1 MPLNKNNVGLSERN
15 IFNNESE
22 RDQNLM
28 FKNND
33 NGDYLFKDNTGALY
47 MLEVRSFMDKDN
59 NGGCWQRKIY
69 FTNRDTYQ
77 RTGVITNKT
86 ISWSGWVLL
95 IDADDVATRDN
106 RMAQLEARERDINNK
121 YNDAVN
127 RSNNAVN
134 RANQVAGDINY
145 ARSRADD
152 AWNRTQDIYNWA
164 IRDIRLAGY
173 QYLQL
178 GGAVWEAS
186 GYVITGIVND
196 GAGMFTDGDHVQRRV
211 LQKLVNGTW
220 YNSYFA

>member
-15 IFNNESE
+15 IFNSESE

-33 NGDYLFKDNTGALY
+33 NGDYLFKDNTGAMY

-59 NGGCWQRKIY
+59 NGGCWQRKTY
-69 FTNRDTYQ
+69 FSNRDTYQ

-95 IDADDVATRDN
+95 IDADDVAIRDN
-106 RMAQLEARERDINNK
+106 RMKQLEDRERDINNK
-121 YNDAVN
+121 YNDVVN
-127 RSNNAVN
+127 RTNNMTN

-145 ARSRADD
+145 ARARADD
-152 AWNRTQDIYNWA
+152 AWNRTQDIYGWA
-164 IRDIRLAGY
+164 IRDIRLAGF
-173 QYLQL
+173 QYIILQDAL
-178 GGAVWEAS
+178 EAN
-186 GYVITGIVND
+186 GYVVTGMVND
-196 GAGMFTDGDHVQRRV
+196 GGGNYDGYDHVQRRV
-211 LQKLVNGTW
+211 IQKLVNGTW